1 MHAQHSQNM
10 PTSIHRNPYQMS
22 DKLIFSLFPSSL
34 LNPAQNDVLQY
45 QGQTIPSPFLP
56 ANISSP
62 SSRLLS
68 LALARSAVRPPAPLP
83 LELCPLEEVTV
94 DRLAER
100 ICLRSCCSR
109 CSRCLAASTSAQRGL
124 LGILP
129 SKPSRASILL
139 DQLSSIRIPRSAAK
153 RASPFF
159 TGRHVIMERSDTH
172 HLAFSSLLSAENV
185 IASPSSKSTLK
196 LFGRAMP

>member
-1 MHAQHSQNM
+1 MHDLASLFPSPLLRGELLHRIQLPKIVPSKMHGQHSQNM

-22 DKLIFSLFPSSL
+22 DRLIFPLFPSSL

-109 CSRCLAASTSAQRGL
+109 CWQRALRPRGDCWGSCRAVLRGL
-124 LGILP
+124 P
-129 SKPSRASILL
+129 SCYI
-139 DQLSSIRIPRSAAK
+139 
-153 RASPFF
+153 
-159 TGRHVIMERSDTH
+159 
-172 HLAFSSLLSAENV
+172 SSLLFAFL
-185 IASPSSKSTLK
+185 ARPPSGLLHSSL
-196 LFGRAMP
+196 GDMS